1 MKEFEK
7 IRAWNALK
15 EMTGK
20 IYDYKTKCMYYKAL
34 LARAC
39 FEWGF
44 NPEKPEQPVKNESV
58 ELNEWEKELIE
69 DIHDS
74 IVFGIDVRA
83 KKRQKTDSKCYAN
96 MLDFVHKGG
105 MWHDIPEHIR
115 CESLKKMYN
124 MCCNKEHAELMQLAD
139 YAINL

>member
-1 MKEFEK
+1 MNEFEK

-15 EMTGK
+15 NELSK
-20 IYDYKTKCMYYKAL
+20 IHDYKTRGVYYKAL

-39 FEWGF
+39 AEWGF
-44 NPEKPEQPVKNESV
+44 NPEKPGQQIQPETV
-58 ELNEWEKELIE
+58 ELNEWEKELVE

-83 KKRQKTDSKCYAN
+83 EKRQKTDLECKTQ
-96 MLDFVHKGG
+96 MLSFCREGG
-105 MWHDIPEHIR
+105 RWQDIPEQIR

-124 MCCNKEHAELMQLAD
+124 ECCNKDHDELMQLAD
-139 YAINL
+139 YVINL